1 MYWEIGF
8 YFSFFLIAT
17 SFITVVANIL
27 LLLVLYKDPLK
38 SFRTPV
44 NNFVISLAL
53 VDLLA
58 AVTCQPFSAACF
70 LMVHYKNP
78 STEICLYYLEE
89 YFSAVTRVI
98 WKISPFLIF
107 SLTVVQLI
115 IVASPLRL
123 ARKVSLKKTAVTAT
137 AIWIYAITFEVI
149 ENFTRNHISS
159 RINTVITTIHTT
171 FHSIIVPL
179 VTLLVFILLY
189 REFNR
194 RTVGRLAIRSENL
207 EQMNRERQRIQS
219 QERMLKVNL
228 LLIIVLL
235 LCTIP
240 YAGTQLAYMWFAV
253 TAPEFQFIPIAT
265 FSLKLM
271 LHTLV
276 FSWRL
281 PQYRSALFVTLCQG
295 RSRCCFPKREFG
307 PAQQIPMAVYQ

>member
-1 MYWEIGF
+1 M
-8 YFSFFLIAT
+8 
-17 SFITVVANIL
+17 
-27 LLLVLYKDPLK
+27 
-38 SFRTPV
+38 
-44 NNFVISLAL
+44 
-53 VDLLA
+53 
-58 AVTCQPFSAACF
+58 
-70 LMVHYKNP
+70 
-78 STEICLYYLEE
+78 
-89 YFSAVTRVI
+89 
-98 WKISPFLIF
+98 
-107 SLTVVQLI
+107 VQLI

-219 QERMLKVNL
+219 QESILRVNL
-228 LLIIVLL
+228 LLIVVLL

-240 YAGTQLAYMWFAV
+240 YAGTQLAYMWFSVAAYEV
-253 TAPEFQFIPIAT
+253 QFIPIAT
-265 FSLKLM
+265 FFIEVDVAHTCLFLALTSVSLCSLCHPVPRKISM
-271 LHTLV
+271 L
-276 FSWRL
+276 L
-281 PQYRSALFVTLCQG
+281 PKT
-295 RSRCCFPKREFG
+295 
-307 PAQQIPMAVYQ
+307 